1 MLCDADALRV
11 DVFTIS
17 LYDEAVKYEW
27 DEEKNQINIHKHGF
41 DFADAEEIFGGPM
54 VVNADTRED
63 YGEDRWIGMGD
74 FRGRVVAVVFTE
86 SAPDIIRIISIRK
99 ALKYE
104 RRHYEKTLKD
114 GLGLD

>member
-1 MLCDADALRV
+1 MGAEAFWV

-17 LYDEAVKYEW
+17 LYDEAVKYQW

-41 DFADAEEIFGGPM
+41 DFADAEEIFAGPM

-63 YGEDRWIGMGD
+63 YGEDRWIGIGD
-74 FRGRVVAVVFTE
+74 FRGRVVVVVFTYPAHE
-86 SAPDIIRIISIRK
+86 ITRIISVRK

-104 RRHYEKTLKD
+104 RRHYEKTLKNE
-114 GLGLD
+114 LGLD

>member
-1 MLCDADALRV
+1 M
-11 DVFTIS
+11 
-17 LYDEAVKYEW
+17 KYEW
-27 DEEKNQINIHKHGF
+27 DEEKNQVNIHKHNF
-41 DFADAEEIFGGPM
+41 DFADAEEIFAGPM
-54 VVNADTRED
+54 VVNADTRKD

-86 SAPDIIRIISIRK
+86 PTPDTIRIISVRK

-114 GLGLD
+114 GLGLARLTDGRRN